1 LSRAAPN
8 RPASDSPKGRIV
20 VLTAPSGSGKTS
32 IARRLLAAVPE
43 LSFSVSATTRPPRES
58 EVDGVH
64 YHFLSPSE
72 FRAEVAFGGLIEY
85 EEVYPDRFYGTLKK
99 TVDTATNA
107 QPVLLDIEVVGAANV
122 KKMFGADALALFI
135 MPPSLK
141 ALEERLRKRETE
153 TEESLRDR
161 LGRAEMELKAADQ
174 FDLVVVND
182 DLDQAAEETITAV
195 RSFLAGTLPLPD
207 PS

>member
-1 LSRAAPN
+1 MPRRSAEE
-8 RPASDSPKGRIV
+8 SPQGRIV

-32 IARRLLAAVPE
+32 IARRLLAAMPQ
-43 LSFSVSATTRPPRES
+43 LSFSVSATTRPPRAS

-64 YHFLSPSE
+64 YHFLSPTE
-72 FRAEVAFGGLIEY
+72 FRAEVARGGLIEF
-85 EEVYPDRFYGTLKK
+85 EEVYPDRFYGTLKR
-99 TVDTATNA
+99 TVDAATNA
-107 QPVLLDIEVVGAANV
+107 NPTLLDIEVVGAANV
-122 KKMFGADALALFI
+122 KRMFGVEALAIFV

-161 LGRAEMELKAADQ
+161 LGRAEMELKAAHQ

-182 DLDQAAEETITAV
+182 DLDEAVAETIAVV
-195 RSFLAGTLPLPD
+195 RSFLAGTLPQHD
-207 PS
+207 RS